1 MKTRVW
7 RQYKGSA
14 CGGSRLLIQ
23 SRLVATTTQLQ
34 DFRQRRK
41 SCKLSEAV
49 CRRRKAAA
57 CRQSGAAAKRG
68 RTVYGFAEAGRTV
81 QKKLVGFAGVR
92 TERILMADSK
102 KKRGLWLCPSPIPDG
117 HRAENTAGQ
126 ARRTADKP
134 AAENVLRRGSCFLP
148 AGFGISAS
156 RRSGNPVTWPQP
168 RNCSALRE
176 PAASF
181 RTARTKHI
189 RDAFRRPP
197 LKRPPAVGRS
207 PPESASVETDAAAGS
222 RPQRGNPGIF
232 PLSAV
237 YSIPHPQK
245 TRNPTKKGVEQTWAS
260 ASASS
265 AASRS

>member
-1 MKTRVW
+1 M
-7 RQYKGSA
+7 
-14 CGGSRLLIQ
+14 
-23 SRLVATTTQLQ
+23 ATTTQLQ

-102 KKRGLWLCPSPIPDG
+102 QKRGLWLCPSPIPDG

-156 RRSGNPVTWPQP
+156 RRSRNPVTWPQP
-168 RNCSALRE
+168 RNCSALLE

-181 RTARTKHI
+181 RTARAKHI